1 MVLTRTGKG
10 KDISK
15 MTDPQVIEELR
26 EQIAR
31 LSAAQT
37 AANNENECLRRQL
50 ASLKVK
56 NKDLRDGNSSGKSYN
71 DHDTQTDQGITPNTV
86 DSREIAETRE
96 GRPGSRSP
104 GKDIVNLA
112 VETWL
117 RFRRTRNTDPKASHR
132 ANATTPSTE
141 HQ

>member
-37 AANNENECLRRQL
+37 RNLLTIAEPIKITLEQYYMDVEQFGAVWSIFVSNQKFAALRR
-50 ASLKVK
+50 
-56 NKDLRDGNSSGKSYN
+56 
-71 DHDTQTDQGITPNTV
+71 
-86 DSREIAETRE
+86 
-96 GRPGSRSP
+96 RPGSRSP

-117 RFRRTRNTDPKASHR
+117 RFRRTRNTDPKASQR
-132 ANATTPSTE
+132 ANATTPCTE